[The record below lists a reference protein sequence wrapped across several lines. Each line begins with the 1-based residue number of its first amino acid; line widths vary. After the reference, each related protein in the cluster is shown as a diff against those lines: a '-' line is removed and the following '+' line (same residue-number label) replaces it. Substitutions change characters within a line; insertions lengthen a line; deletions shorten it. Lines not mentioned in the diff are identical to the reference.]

1 MKKIVLSLI
10 QPLKRNIL
18 LLIISLLA
26 NNLYA
31 VDIFV
36 NPNIL
41 PGAVPNTY
49 TTLVAALNASNNGDR
64 VFIKS
69 GSYTT
74 QAITLTKSLII
85 SPDTSGGSVTMS
97 DGFYVEGFA
106 GMKLQILGITAPYLT
121 ANPGS
126 PTSADRAKIY
136 VIDCHFSDLS
146 IDQNNYDVSCA
157 RTWVDNNTT
166 FRKGNFVV
174 SKTNNL
180 YINAEPGGGNVAD
193 TINKIMIV
201 ADTIAGALQ
210 YNGDN
215 FKMLI
220 ANNLLN
226 HLWITKW
233 NWYTGNTNY
242 IINNEFVNGNTLHF
256 PTTNVPYYNFDVSN
270 NMFNSFAFYTQNVN
284 LGMPPYSPCNSC
296 TPPPPNYRIYAN
308 NMGVPSNY
316 SFSCFY
322 NPPPVWY
329 TFNCNYS
336 FGGNSNAN
344 SCPFPNIDVPG
355 IFRWSY
361 NGFTLS
367 GSGTAGNLAFVNIP
381 GSTNIINSGNPES
394 QFYDIDLTLNDRG
407 REGGPYSILNYLPSA
422 NPSNSKAFIFDLEIP
437 TTLQPSTQS
446 IKVRAQGYHRN

>member
-136 VIDCHFSDLS
+136 VIDCHFGNLS
-146 IDQNNYDVSCA
+146 IDQDNYDLSCA

-166 FRKGNFVV
+166 FRKGSFVI

-180 YINAEPGGGNVAD
+180 YINAEPVGGNVAD

-226 HLWITKW
+226 HLWITIW
-233 NWYTGNTNY
+233 NWYAGYTNY
-242 IINNEFVNGNTLHF
+242 ILNNEFVSGSILHF
-256 PTTNVPYYNFDVSN
+256 PSAGVQYYNFDVSN
-270 NMFNSFAFYTQNVN
+270 NIFNSFSYYIQTQSGGTWCGGCPAPSPAYRNYGN
-284 LGMPPYSPCNSC
+284 LALPNNYSTTCGWP
-296 TPPPPNYRIYAN
+296 YAN
-308 NMGVPSNY
+308 YQY
-316 SFSCFY
+316 SCIYSISG
-322 NPPPVWY
+322 NPDV
-329 TFNCNYS
+329 
-336 FGGNSNAN
+336 N

-355 IFRWSY
+355 MFRWSY
-361 NGFTLS
+361 NGFTIS

>member
-136 VIDCHFSDLS
+136 VIDCHFGNLS

-166 FRKGNFVV
+166 FRKGSFVI

-180 YINAEPGGGNVAD
+180 YVNAEPGGGNVAD

-242 IINNEFVNGNTLHF
+242 IINNEFVSGNTLHF

-270 NMFNSFAFYTQNVN
+270 NIFSSFSFYTQNVN
-284 LGMPPYSPCNSC
+284 ISGMYAYCNSC
-296 TPPPPNYRIYAN
+296 TPPNYGGIRSYGN
-308 NMGVPSNY
+308 NMVIPSNY
-316 SFSCFY
+316 GSYGCYGQYFYCTYSFSG
-322 NPPPVWY
+322 NPD
-329 TFNCNYS
+329 
-336 FGGNSNAN
+336 AN

-355 IFRWSY
+355 VFRWSY

-367 GSGTAGNLAFVNIP
+367 GSGTAGNLGFVNIP

-422 NPSNSKAFIFDLEIP
+422 NPFNSKAFIFDLEIP

>member
-1 MKKIVLSLI
+1 MKKNFLFAFVL
-10 QPLKRNIL
+10 
-18 LLIISLLA
+18 LLA

-36 NPNIL
+36 NPNVM

-49 TTLVAALNASNNGDR
+49 TTLVAAFNASNNGDR

-85 SPDTSGGSVTMS
+85 SPDTSGGNVTMS
-97 DGFYVEGFA
+97 DGFYVTGFA

-126 PTSADRAKIY
+126 ATSVDRAKIY
-136 VIDCHFSDLS
+136 VIDCHFGNLS

-166 FRKGNFVV
+166 FRKGSFVV

-180 YINAEPGGGNVAD
+180 YVNAEPGGGNVAD
-193 TINKIMIV
+193 SINKIMIV
-201 ADTIAGALQ
+201 ADTIEGVLK
-210 YNGDN
+210 YSGDN

-220 ANNLLN
+220 TNNLLN
-226 HLWITKW
+226 HLWITQW

-242 IINNEFVNGNTLHF
+242 IINNEFVSGSTIHF
-256 PTTNVPYYNFDVSN
+256 PSAGVPYYNFDISN
-270 NMFNSFAFYTQNVN
+270 NIFNSFTFYIQTVGGGNPCYACAPPSSSYRDYGSN
-284 LGMPPYSPCNSC
+284 LSTTTNYSGSCYLPWPPYWNSYSC
-296 TPPPPNYRIYAN
+296 I
-308 NMGVPSNY
+308 Y
-316 SFSCFY
+316 SFSG
-322 NPPPVWY
+322 NP
-329 TFNCNYS
+329 
-336 FGGNSNAN
+336 NAN

-355 IFRWSY
+355 VFRWSY

-367 GSGTAGNLAFVNIP
+367 GSGTAGNLGFVNIP

-407 REGGPYSILNYLPSA
+407 REGGPYSILNYLPTA
-422 NPSNSKAFIFDLEIP
+422 NPTNSKAFIFDLEIP
-437 TTLQPSTQS
+437 TILQPSTQS

>member
-1 MKKIVLSLI
+1 M
-10 QPLKRNIL
+10 KRNIL

-41 PGAVPNTY
+41 PGTVPNTY
-49 TTLVAALNASNNGDR
+49 TTLVAGLNASNNGDR

-136 VIDCHFSDLS
+136 VIDCHFGNLS
-146 IDQNNYDVSCA
+146 IDQDNYDLSCA

-166 FRKGNFVV
+166 FRKGSFVI

-180 YINAEPGGGNVAD
+180 YVNAEPGGGNVAD

-201 ADTIAGALQ
+201 ADTIAGALR

-226 HLWITKW
+226 QLFITKW
-233 NWYTGNTNY
+233 NWYAGNMNY
-242 IINNEFVNGNTLHF
+242 ILNNEFVSGAMLHF
-256 PTTNVPYYNFDVSN
+256 PTSNVPYYNFDISN
-270 NMFNSFAFYTQNVN
+270 NMFNSFSYYTQNVSN
-284 LGMPPYSPCNSC
+284 GPCSGCDPPSL
-296 TPPPPNYRIYAN
+296 NYRNYGS
-308 NMGVPSNY
+308 NMNLPSNY
-316 SFSCFY
+316 GSGCWP
-322 NPPPVWY
+322 NINY
-329 TFNCNYS
+329 TCYYS
-336 FGGNSNAN
+336 SGGNPNAN

>member
-1 MKKIVLSLI
+1 M
-10 QPLKRNIL
+10 KRNIL

-41 PGAVPNTY
+41 PGTVPNTY
-49 TTLVAALNASNNGDR
+49 TTLVAGLNASNNGDR

-136 VIDCHFSDLS
+136 VIDCHFGNLS
-146 IDQNNYDVSCA
+146 IDQNNYDLSCA
-157 RTWVDNNTT
+157 RTWVDNNTS
-166 FRKGNFVV
+166 FRKGSFVI

-180 YINAEPGGGNVAD
+180 YVNAEPGGGNVAD

-201 ADTIAGALQ
+201 ADTIAGSLL
-210 YNGDN
+210 YNCDN

-220 ANNLLN
+220 ANNLLK
-226 HLWITKW
+226 HLLVTKW

-242 IINNEFVNGNTLHF
+242 IINNEFVNGNSLHF
-256 PTTNVPYYNFDVSN
+256 PIENVPYYNFDVSN
-270 NMFNSFAFYTQNVN
+270 NMFNSFSYLTQFATTGCTCSWRLYHWVYGNTN
-284 LGMPPYSPCNSC
+284 FPIGYSPGGGCG
-296 TPPPPNYRIYAN
+296 T
-308 NMGVPSNY
+308 
-316 SFSCFY
+316 
-322 NPPPVWY
+322 
-329 TFNCNYS
+329 NCNYT
-336 FGGNSNAN
+336 NPDAN

-361 NGFTLS
+361 NGFTIS
-367 GSGTAGNLAFVNIP
+367 GAGTLGNLAFVNIP

>member
-1 MKKIVLSLI
+1 M
-10 QPLKRNIL
+10 KRNIL

-41 PGAVPNTY
+41 PGTVPNTY
-49 TTLVAALNASNNGDR
+49 TTLVAGLNASNNGDR

-136 VIDCHFSDLS
+136 VIDCHFGNLS
-146 IDQNNYDVSCA
+146 TDQNNYDLSCA
-157 RTWVDNNTT
+157 RTWVDNNTS
-166 FRKGNFVV
+166 FRKGSFVI

-180 YINAEPGGGNVAD
+180 YINAEPGGGDVAD

-201 ADTIAGALQ
+201 ADTIAGVLQ

-242 IINNEFVNGNTLHF
+242 IINNEFVSGNTLHF
-256 PTTNVPYYNFDVSN
+256 PTTNVPYYNFDVTN
-270 NMFNSFAFYTQNVN
+270 NIFNSFSFYTQNVGGGN
-284 LGMPPYSPCNSC
+284 NWCGC
-296 TPPPPNYRIYAN
+296 TPASPNYRNYGNIPN
-308 NMGVPSNY
+308 NLPANY
-316 SFSCFY
+316 SGWCNGPFSCGYFSTG
-322 NPPPVWY
+322 NPD
-329 TFNCNYS
+329 
-336 FGGNSNAN
+336 AN

-355 IFRWSY
+355 VFRWSY

>member
-136 VIDCHFSDLS
+136 VIDCHFGNLS
-146 IDQNNYDVSCA
+146 IDQDNYDLSCA

-166 FRKGNFVV
+166 FRKGSFVI

-180 YINAEPGGGNVAD
+180 YVNAEPGGGNVAD

-242 IINNEFVNGNTLHF
+242 IINNEFVSGNTLHF

-270 NMFNSFAFYTQNVN
+270 NMFNSFSFYTQNVSVS
-284 LGMPPYSPCNSC
+284 GPYTSCGSC
-296 TPPPPNYRIYAN
+296 TPPSLNFRVYDNFFI
-308 NMGVPSNY
+308 PSNY
-316 SFSCFY
+316 SYQCLSGAPY
-322 NPPPVWY
+322 YSW
-329 TFNCNYS
+329 FNANCTYS
-336 FGGNSNAN
+336 FGGNPNAN

>member
-136 VIDCHFSDLS
+136 VIDCHFGNLS
-146 IDQNNYDVSCA
+146 IDQNNYDLSCA
-157 RTWVDNNTT
+157 RTWVDNYTT
-166 FRKGNFVV
+166 FRKGSFVI
-174 SKTNNL
+174 SKTNYL

-201 ADTIAGALQ
+201 ADTISGALV
-210 YNGDN
+210 YNCDN

-220 ANNLLN
+220 ANNLLKY
-226 HLWITKW
+226 LLVTKW

-256 PTTNVPYYNFDVSN
+256 PIQNVPYYNFDVSN
-270 NMFNSFAFYTQNVN
+270 NIFNSFSF
-284 LGMPPYSPCNSC
+284 LGQYAIAGCSCPGRLYHWVYGNTTFQVEYSPGGACGN
-296 TPPPPNYRIYAN
+296 
-308 NMGVPSNY
+308 
-316 SFSCFY
+316 
-322 NPPPVWY
+322 
-329 TFNCNYS
+329 NCNYTIQ
-336 FGGNSNAN
+336 NAN
-344 SCPFPNIDVPG
+344 SCPFPNIDVSG
-355 IFRWSY
+355 VFRWSY

-367 GSGTAGNLAFVNIP
+367 GSGTAGNLGFVNIP

-407 REGGPYSILNYLPSA
+407 REGGPYSILNYLPTA
-422 NPSNSKAFIFDLEIP
+422 NPTNSKAFIFDLEIP

>member
-1 MKKIVLSLI
+1 MKKIALSLI

-18 LLIISLLA
+18 LLIISLLS

-136 VIDCHFSDLS
+136 VIDCHFGNLS
-146 IDQNNYDVSCA
+146 IDQDNYDLSCA

-166 FRKGNFVV
+166 FRKGSFVI

-180 YINAEPGGGNVAD
+180 YINAEPVGGNVAD

-242 IINNEFVNGNTLHF
+242 IINNEFVSGNTLHF
-256 PTTNVPYYNFDVSN
+256 PSANVPYYNFDVSN
-270 NMFNSFAFYTQNVN
+270 NVFNSFSFYTQNVGGGN
-284 LGMPPYSPCNSC
+284 GYCGC
-296 TPPPPNYRIYAN
+296 TPVPLNYRNYGNLNNNLPAN
-308 NMGVPSNY
+308 YTGYCYGPFTCGYFVTG
-316 SFSCFY
+316 
-322 NPPPVWY
+322 NP
-329 TFNCNYS
+329 
-336 FGGNSNAN
+336 NAN

-407 REGGPYSILNYLPSA
+407 REGGPYSILNYLPTA
-422 NPSNSKAFIFDLEIP
+422 NPTNSKAFIFDLEIP
-437 TTLQPSTQS
+437 TILQPSTQS